1 MAWRGKSLLVVLA
14 VVTLAG
20 CAPAG
25 SSVSPTDTSSVSA
38 SPSATPRP
46 LCPGINGGECL
57 GNVQPGTYHTVTF
70 HPEIT
75 YTVPAGWANFEDLPG
90 NFLLIPP
97 GGDAAGVNPGTS
109 DFLGIYSGIAAE
121 KLECTGEESAP
132 GVAME
137 PAAIAAYW
145 ATLPSIK
152 VTSTRPA
159 TIGGLSGVVVDM
171 VPNLAHAGFCS
182 DDTSSWGYEPL
193 IVGVGP
199 ADLEHGMI
207 KNLSLRVYLLQWTT
221 SAAGQTVKSVVAIEI
236 DDLHGGSHL
245 DTYSQVASGISFGS

>member
-1 MAWRGKSLLVVLA
+1 M
-14 VVTLAG
+14 
-20 CAPAG
+20 
-25 SSVSPTDTSSVSA
+25 PTPSA
-38 SPSATPRP
+38 SAPTGTPRP
-46 LCPGINGGECL
+46 LCPGRDGGECL
-57 GNVQPGTYHTVTF
+57 GNLQPGTFHTVTF

-75 YTVPAGWANFEDLPG
+75 YAVPAGWANYEDLPG

-121 KLECTGEESAP
+121 KRECTGEEPAP
-132 GVAME
+132 GIAME

-145 ATLPSIK
+145 ATIPSIK
-152 VTSTRPA
+152 VTATHPA

-171 VPNLAHAGFCS
+171 VPNLAHQGACTN
-182 DDTSSWGYEPL
+182 DTSSYGYEPL

-207 KNLSLRVYLLQWTT
+207 KNLFLRVYLLNWSTT
-221 SAAGQTVKSVVAIEI
+221 AAGLTTKSVVAIEI
-236 DDLHGGSHL
+236 DDLHGGIHL
-245 DTYSQVASGISFGS
+245 DAYSQLAAAITFGS